1 MAISAQDVK
10 KLRDL
15 TGAPMGECKA
25 ALEEANGDFEAAQN
39 ILREKGQ
46 AAAAKRAGR
55 STSEGA
61 ALIAL
66 SGDSSKAAGLILE
79 SETDFV
85 ANNDNFKELSS
96 KLVNGLLTADLG
108 SDPMAATIDGTS
120 VAKLVEEGVA
130 LMRENIQLKKAI
142 QVEGEFVGG
151 YTHHDRKSS
160 ALVVFAGKHDKA
172 AEIAKNIGMQVVSL
186 RPSFLTKEEIPA
198 EVIDKE
204 YELQKR
210 RAIEEGK
217 PENIAENIAKGRIN
231 KEFFQEAVL
240 LEQPYFIDSK
250 RTVAQYV
257 KDESGGALEIK
268 SFVRL
273 AVGESSD
280 ESGE

>member
-15 TGAPMGECKA
+15 TGAPMGECKS
-25 ALEEANGDFEAAQN
+25 ALEEANGDFEAAKN

-61 ALIAL
+61 ALIAI
-66 SGDSSKAAGLILE
+66 SADASKGVGIILE

-108 SDPMAATIDGTS
+108 SDPLTATVDGKT
-120 VAKLVEEGVA
+120 VGALVEDGVA
-130 LMRENIQLKKAI
+130 LMRENLQLKKALK
-142 QVEGEFVGG
+142 VDGAFVGG

-160 ALVVFAGKHDKA
+160 ALVVLSGTHEKA

-186 RPSFLTKEEIPA
+186 RPSFLTKDEIPA
-198 EVIDKE
+198 DVIEKE
-204 YELQKR
+204 YTVQKN

-250 RTVAQYV
+250 KTVAQYV
-257 KDESGGALEIK
+257 KDETGGAVEIK
-268 SFVRL
+268 SFVRF
-273 AVGESSD
+273 AVGESGDDSA
-280 ESGE
+280 E

>member
-1 MAISAQDVK
+1 
-10 KLRDL
+10 
-15 TGAPMGECKA
+15 MGECKS
-25 ALEEANGDFEAAQN
+25 ALEEANGDFEAAKN

-61 ALIAL
+61 ALIAI
-66 SGDSSKAAGLILE
+66 SADASKGVGIILE

-108 SDPMAATIDGTS
+108 SDPLTATVDGKT
-120 VAKLVEEGVA
+120 VGALVEDGVA
-130 LMRENIQLKKAI
+130 LMRENLQLKKALK
-142 QVEGEFVGG
+142 VDGAFVGG

-160 ALVVFAGKHDKA
+160 ALIVLSGAHEKA

-186 RPSFLTKEEIPA
+186 RPTFLTKDEIPA
-198 EVIDKE
+198 DVIEKE
-204 YELQKR
+204 YTVQKN

-240 LEQPYFIDSK
+240 LEQPYFIDGK

-257 KDESGGALEIK
+257 KDETGGAVEIK
-268 SFVRL
+268 SFVRF
-273 AVGESSD
+273 AVGESGDDSA
-280 ESGE
+280 E